1 MDCWVENPCYR
12 RKTPLVV
19 GGSWTQVC
27 RVSVPVET
35 IIPRPAIAVI
45 WKLSPIIISA
55 MNAKPSYPVANAVFA
70 SVSLCMFDQRWTLP
84 NANQNLVRYKQIVV
98 RVQLNFI
105 DEYNQ
110 STTTCQRQPNFIDNC
125 CPQLPCTIKFIDYS
139 RRNKS
144 AGCIMLATMV
154 DGDNQL
160 RSQAYLKN
168 WN

>member
-19 GGSWTQVC
+19 SGTRTQVC

-35 IIPRPAIAVI
+35 IIPLPVIAAI
-45 WKLSPIIISA
+45 WKLPPIISA

-84 NANQNLVRYKQIVV
+84 NANQNLFRYKQIVV

-110 STTTCQRQPNFIDNC
+110 STTNCQRQPNLTDNFF
-125 CPQLPCTIKFIDYS
+125 PQLPCTMKFIDCS
-139 RRNKS
+139 RRKKS
-144 AGCIMLATMV
+144 AGCIMLASLV
-154 DGDNQL
+154 DDN
-160 RSQAYLKN
+160 N
-168 WN
+168 